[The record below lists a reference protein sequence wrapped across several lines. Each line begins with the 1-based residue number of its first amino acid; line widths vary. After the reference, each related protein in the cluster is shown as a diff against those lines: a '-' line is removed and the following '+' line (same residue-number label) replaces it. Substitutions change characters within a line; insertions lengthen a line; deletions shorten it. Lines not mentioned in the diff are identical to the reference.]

1 MEELQTLAPG
11 SSQAALASKLS
22 TRHARQC
29 MDATHAKSTSSCNI
43 GLELPRMWSGAS
55 LASFH
60 NSLLALMT
68 PVDCAQMWSGSRR
81 RFMAYAQHK
90 TAPTVRYNE
99 GDQYMGLR
107 QRTGAVLQLRKDFQ
121 SSESAGHSATSP
133 IQQVTAARASWLRQ
147 PDPGLIGNEQTHQW
161 LLPWVFGAL
170 FIIGVVT
177 AARGWQQVQHAAA
190 SASWPYTRGVIVSSE
205 VETYWSS
212 EGVRWRPII
221 TYAYRVGKREVL
233 GRRVNLVDPVSAFD
247 EADAR
252 EYAERYRLHGDVLV
266 YYNPERVNES
276 VLDQNPPHTAYLSI
290 NLGLALATASA
301 ALLMLTV
308 RSARRVPRTRPAIA
322 S

>member
-1 MEELQTLAPG
+1 
-11 SSQAALASKLS
+11 
-22 TRHARQC
+22 
-29 MDATHAKSTSSCNI
+29 
-43 GLELPRMWSGAS
+43 
-55 LASFH
+55 
-60 NSLLALMT
+60 
-68 PVDCAQMWSGSRR
+68 
-81 RFMAYAQHK
+81 
-90 TAPTVRYNE
+90 
-99 GDQYMGLR
+99 MGLR

-121 SSESAGHSATSP
+121 SSESAGHSATSSLE
-133 IQQVTAARASWLRQ
+133 QATTAHASWLRQ

-205 VETYWSS
+205 VEAYSSS

-276 VLDQNPPHTAYLSI
+276 VLDQSPPHTAYLSI

-308 RSARRVPRTRPAIA
+308 RSARRVPRARPAIA